1 MFCTKCGAQL
11 QDDAKFCTACGA
23 RVAHPNAAYAQ
34 AATCEANLEEAAPL
48 PPNPGASVATDAHA
62 PETTPNANST
72 DNVSPTHAATNPGAP
87 SDAPAGEASNQTLKS
102 AVKQTT
108 QRSRRRVPLVVL
120 VALALALAA
129 GTAYAAYRVYVDVIA
144 PSQQP
149 AQTERAIQGGDKQ
162 NAPAQPEESDA
173 NAEAPEVTEAPE
185 NILQVSRVLALG
197 SEGEQFI
204 TTHGASTKTPTVE
217 TSWGYAAPSYSTNG
231 DSVNWKDTTR
241 DMPYVDSSAGSAN
254 DYSSVSVEYGNGAMF
269 LVHGLDKKAGTYQP
283 ASATPDSIVV
293 SGVPLIG
300 PITSNTIDD
309 FAQQCGLSAS
319 SGSYELATEATLHE
333 YGETTNETDAVVY
346 TTNAFAGYQTVN
358 GEKMMW
364 YVIYTG
370 FDYDTSEGGYS
381 PHTAT
386 IGCAP
391 INLAEQLVAF
401 SGLYS
406 AEKWEGADDLTK
418 ASMLCASIVQE
429 LNSGNGVM
437 SVNVLTGEFRMFMSD
452 STGQG
457 LGYYDECTESYDANG
472 LLVLTG
478 KKSGEVLETGMTK
491 SQADEMKR
499 NSGF

>member
-1 MFCTKCGAQL
+1 MFCTKCGAKL
-11 QDDAKFCTACGA
+11 QDDAKFCTACGT
-23 RVAHPNAAYAQ
+23 RVAQPNAADAQ
-34 AATCEANLEEAAPL
+34 AAACEANFGEAASVPSRS
-48 PPNPGASVATDAHA
+48 GAGMATDAHA
-62 PETTPNANST
+62 PETTSNANSA
-72 DNVSPTHAATNPGAP
+72 DNTSPADAATNPSALNG
-87 SDAPAGEASNQTLKS
+87 APAGEASNQTLKS
-102 AVKQTT
+102 AVKQTN
-108 QRSRRRVPLVVL
+108 QRSRQRVPLVVL

-149 AQTERAIQGGDKQ
+149 AQTEQAVQGGSEQ
-162 NAPAQPEESDA
+162 TTPAQPEESDA
-173 NAEAPEVTEAPE
+173 NAEAPEVTEAPD

-204 TTHGASTKTPTVE
+204 TTHGASSKTAATE
-217 TSWGYAAPSYSTNG
+217 TPWGYAAPLYSTNG
-231 DSVNWKDTTR
+231 DSVSWKDTAR
-241 DMPYVDSSAGSAN
+241 NMPYVDSSAGSAS
-254 DYSSVSVEYGNGAMF
+254 DYSSVTVEYGNGAMF
-269 LVHGLDKKAGTYQP
+269 LVHGLDKNAGTYQP

-300 PITSNTIDD
+300 PITSSNIDD

-319 SGSYELATEATLHE
+319 SGSFEHTTENTIYE
-333 YGETTNETDAVVY
+333 YGETTNETSTLVY

-358 GEKMMW
+358 GEKMVW

-370 FDYDTSEGGYS
+370 FDDASEGGYS

-391 INLAEQLVAF
+391 IDLAEQLVAF
-401 SGLYS
+401 SGLYT
-406 AEKWEGADDLTK
+406 AEKWEGANDLTK

-437 SVNVLTGEFRMFMSD
+437 SVNILTGEFRMFMND

-478 KKSGEVLETGMTK
+478 KKSGEVFETGMTK
-491 SQADEMKR
+491 SQADEMKQS
-499 NSGF
+499 SGF

>member
-23 RVAHPNAAYAQ
+23 RAAQSNAADTQ
-34 AATCEANLEEAAPL
+34 ADACETSSKKAASSTASSS
-48 PPNPGASVATDAHA
+48 ASVATDARTPEAPSRTNAPGAIEHA
-62 PETTPNANST
+62 HAAANS
-72 DNVSPTHAATNPGAP
+72 GAP
-87 SDAPAGEASNQTLKS
+87 SATPADEAARQTLKN

-144 PSQQP
+144 PSQQL
-149 AQTERAIQGGDKQ
+149 AQTEQAIQDGGEQ
-162 NAPAQPEESDA
+162 NAPAQPEEGGA
-173 NAEAPEVTEAPE
+173 NAEAPEATEAPE

-204 TTHGASTKTPTVE
+204 TTHGASTKTPATE

-241 DMPYVDSSAGSAN
+241 DMSYVDSSTGSAN

-283 ASATPDSIVV
+283 ASASPDSIVV

-319 SGSYELATEATLHE
+319 SGSYELTSEATLYE
-333 YGETTNETDAVVY
+333 YGETTNETGAVVY

-358 GEKMMW
+358 DEKMMW

-370 FDYDTSEGGYS
+370 FDYDASEGGYS

-418 ASMLCASIVQE
+418 AGMLCASIVQE

-452 STGQG
+452 PTGQE

-478 KKSGEVLETGMTK
+478 KKSGEVFETSMTK

>member
-11 QDDAKFCTACGA
+11 QDDAKFCTACGT
-23 RVAHPNAAYAQ
+23 RVAQPNAADAQ
-34 AATCEANLEEAAPL
+34 AVACGANFGEATSVPSHS
-48 PPNPGASVATDAHA
+48 GAGMATDGHA
-62 PETTPNANST
+62 PETTSNANSA
-72 DNVSPTHAATNPGAP
+72 DNTSPADAATNPSALNG
-87 SDAPAGEASNQTLKS
+87 APAGEASNQTLKS
-102 AVKQTT
+102 AIKQTN

-149 AQTERAIQGGDKQ
+149 AQTEQAVQGGSEQ
-162 NAPAQPEESDA
+162 TTPAQPEESDA
-173 NAEAPEVTEAPE
+173 NAEAPEVTEAPD

-204 TTHGASTKTPTVE
+204 TTHGASSKTAATE
-217 TSWGYAAPSYSTNG
+217 TPWGYAAPLYSTNG
-231 DSVNWKDTTR
+231 DSVSWKDTAR
-241 DMPYVDSSAGSAN
+241 NMPYVDSSAGSAS
-254 DYSSVSVEYGNGAMF
+254 DYSSVTVEYGNGAMF
-269 LVHGLDKKAGTYQP
+269 LVHGLDKNAGTYQP

-293 SGVPLIG
+293 SNVPLIG
-300 PITSNTIDD
+300 PITSSNIDD

-319 SGSYELATEATLHE
+319 SGSFEHTTENTIYE
-333 YGETTNETDAVVY
+333 YGETTNETSTLVY

-370 FDYDTSEGGYS
+370 FDDASEGGYS
-381 PHTAT
+381 PYTAA

-391 INLAEQLVAF
+391 IDLAEQLVAF
-401 SGLYS
+401 SGLYT

-437 SVNVLTGEFRMFMSD
+437 SVNILTGEFRMFMND

-478 KKSGEVLETGMTK
+478 KKSGEVFETGMTK
-491 SQADEMKR
+491 SQADEMKQS
-499 NSGF
+499 SGF

>member
-11 QDDAKFCTACGA
+11 QDDAKFCTACGT
-23 RVAHPNAAYAQ
+23 RVAQPNAADAQ
-34 AATCEANLEEAAPL
+34 ATACEANFEKA
-48 PPNPGASVATDAHA
+48 ASVPSRSGAGMATDTRA
-62 PETTPNANST
+62 PETTSNANSA
-72 DNVSPTHAATNPGAP
+72 DNTSPADVATNPSAP

-102 AVKQTT
+102 AVKQTN

-149 AQTERAIQGGDKQ
+149 AQTEQAVQGGSEQ
-162 NAPAQPEESDA
+162 TTPAQPEESDA
-173 NAEAPEVTEAPE
+173 NAEAPEVTEAPD

-204 TTHGASTKTPTVE
+204 TTHGASSKTAATE
-217 TSWGYAAPSYSTNG
+217 TPWGYAAPLYSTNG
-231 DSVNWKDTTR
+231 DSVSWKDTAR
-241 DMPYVDSSAGSAN
+241 NMPYVDSSAGSAN

-269 LVHGLDKKAGTYQP
+269 LVHGLDKNAGTYQP

-293 SGVPLIG
+293 SDVPLIG
-300 PITSNTIDD
+300 PITSSNIDD

-319 SGSYELATEATLHE
+319 SGSFEHTTENTIYE
-333 YGETTNETDAVVY
+333 YGETTNETSTLVY

-358 GEKMMW
+358 GEKMVW

-370 FDYDTSEGGYS
+370 FDDASEGGYS

-391 INLAEQLVAF
+391 IDLAEQLVAF
-401 SGLYS
+401 SGLYT

-418 ASMLCASIVQE
+418 AGMLCASIVQE

-437 SVNVLTGEFRMFMSD
+437 SVNILTGEFRMFMND

-478 KKSGEVLETGMTK
+478 KKSGEVFETGMTK
-491 SQADEMKR
+491 SQADEMKQS
-499 NSGF
+499 NGF

>member
-11 QDDAKFCTACGA
+11 QDDAKFCTACGT
-23 RVAHPNAAYAQ
+23 RVAQPNAADAQ
-34 AATCEANLEEAAPL
+34 AAACEANFGEVT
-48 PPNPGASVATDAHA
+48 SVPTNSGTGMATDAHA
-62 PETTPNANST
+62 PETTSNANSAGNT
-72 DNVSPTHAATNPGAP
+72 SPGDATTNPSAP
-87 SDAPAGEASNQTLKS
+87 SDAPVGEASNQTLKS
-102 AVKQTT
+102 AIKQTN

-149 AQTERAIQGGDKQ
+149 AQTEQAVQGGSEQ
-162 NAPAQPEESDA
+162 TTPAQPEENDA
-173 NAEAPEVTEAPE
+173 NAEAPEVTEAPD

-204 TTHGASTKTPTVE
+204 TTHGASSKTAATE
-217 TSWGYAAPSYSTNG
+217 TPWGYAAPLYSTNG
-231 DSVNWKDTTR
+231 DSVSWKDTTR
-241 DMPYVDSSAGSAN
+241 NMPYVDSSAGSAS
-254 DYSSVSVEYGNGAMF
+254 DYSSVTVEYGNGAMF
-269 LVHGLDKKAGTYQP
+269 LMHGLDKNAGTYQP

-293 SGVPLIG
+293 SNVPLIG
-300 PITSNTIDD
+300 PITSSNIDD

-319 SGSYELATEATLHE
+319 SGSFEHTTENTIYE
-333 YGETTNETDAVVY
+333 YGE

-370 FDYDTSEGGYS
+370 FDDASEGGYS

-391 INLAEQLVAF
+391 IDLAEQLVAF
-401 SGLYS
+401 SGLYT

-437 SVNVLTGEFRMFMSD
+437 SVNILTGEFRMFMND
-452 STGQG
+452 FTGQG

-478 KKSGEVLETGMTK
+478 KKSGEVFETGMTK
-491 SQADEMKR
+491 SQADEMKQS
-499 NSGF
+499 NGF

>member
-11 QDDAKFCTACGA
+11 QDDAKFCTACGT
-23 RVAHPNAAYAQ
+23 RVAQPNTADAQ
-34 AATCEANLEEAAPL
+34 AVACEANFEEAASMPSHS
-48 PPNPGASVATDAHA
+48 GAGMATDAHA
-62 PETTPNANST
+62 PETTSNANSA
-72 DNVSPTHAATNPGAP
+72 DNTSPADAATSP
-87 SDAPAGEASNQTLKS
+87 SALNGAPAGEASNQTLKS
-102 AVKQTT
+102 AVKQTN

-149 AQTERAIQGGDKQ
+149 AQTEQAVQSGSEQ
-162 NAPAQPEESDA
+162 TTPAQPEESDA
-173 NAEAPEVTEAPE
+173 NAEAPEVTEAPD

-197 SEGEQFI
+197 SEGERFI
-204 TTHGASTKTPTVE
+204 TAHGASSKTAATE
-217 TSWGYAAPSYSTNG
+217 TPWGYAAPLYSTNG
-231 DSVNWKDTTR
+231 DSVSWKDTTR
-241 DMPYVDSSAGSAN
+241 NMPYVDSSAGSAS
-254 DYSSVSVEYGNGAMF
+254 DYSSVTVEYGNGAMF
-269 LVHGLDKKAGTYQP
+269 LMHGLDKNAGTYQP

-293 SGVPLIG
+293 SNVPLIG
-300 PITSNTIDD
+300 PITSSNIDD

-319 SGSYELATEATLHE
+319 SGSFEHTTENTIYE
-333 YGETTNETDAVVY
+333 YGETTNETSTLVY

-358 GEKMMW
+358 GEKMVW

-370 FDYDTSEGGYS
+370 FDDASEGGYS
-381 PHTAT
+381 PYTAT

-391 INLAEQLVAF
+391 IDLAEQLVAF
-401 SGLYS
+401 SGLYT

-418 ASMLCASIVQE
+418 ADMLCASIVQE

-437 SVNVLTGEFRMFMSD
+437 SVNILTGEFRMFMND

-478 KKSGEVLETGMTK
+478 KKSGEVFETGMTK
-491 SQADEMKR
+491 SQADEMKQS
-499 NSGF
+499 NGF

>member
-1 MFCTKCGAQL
+1 M
-11 QDDAKFCTACGA
+11 
-23 RVAHPNAAYAQ
+23 
-34 AATCEANLEEAAPL
+34 
-48 PPNPGASVATDAHA
+48 
-62 PETTPNANST
+62 
-72 DNVSPTHAATNPGAP
+72 
-87 SDAPAGEASNQTLKS
+87 
-102 AVKQTT
+102 
-108 QRSRRRVPLVVL
+108 
-120 VALALALAA
+120 
-129 GTAYAAYRVYVDVIA
+129 YVDVIA

-149 AQTERAIQGGDKQ
+149 AQIEQAVQGGSEQ
-162 NAPAQPEESDA
+162 TTPAQPEESDA
-173 NAEAPEVTEAPE
+173 NAEAPEVTEAPD

-204 TTHGASTKTPTVE
+204 TTHGASTKTAATE
-217 TSWGYAAPSYSTNG
+217 TSWGYAAPLYSTNG
-231 DSVNWKDTTR
+231 DSVSWKDTAR
-241 DMPYVDSSAGSAN
+241 NMPYVDSSAGSAN

-269 LVHGLDKKAGTYQP
+269 LVHGLDKNAGTYQP

-293 SGVPLIG
+293 SNVPLIG
-300 PITSNTIDD
+300 PITSSNIDD

-319 SGSYELATEATLHE
+319 SGSFEHTTENTIYE
-333 YGETTNETDAVVY
+333 YGETTNETDTVVY

-370 FDYDTSEGGYS
+370 FDYDASEGGYS

-401 SGLYS
+401 SDLYT
-406 AEKWEGADDLTK
+406 AEKWEGADDFTK
-418 ASMLCASIVQE
+418 AGMLCASIVQE

-437 SVNVLTGEFRMFMSD
+437 SVNILTGEFRMFMND

-457 LGYYDECTESYDANG
+457 LGHYDECAESYDANG

-478 KKSGEVLETGMTK
+478 KKSGEVFETGMTK
-491 SQADEMKR
+491 AQADEMKQS
-499 NSGF
+499 NGF

>member
-1 MFCTKCGAQL
+1 M
-11 QDDAKFCTACGA
+11 
-23 RVAHPNAAYAQ
+23 
-34 AATCEANLEEAAPL
+34 
-48 PPNPGASVATDAHA
+48 
-62 PETTPNANST
+62 
-72 DNVSPTHAATNPGAP
+72 
-87 SDAPAGEASNQTLKS
+87 
-102 AVKQTT
+102 
-108 QRSRRRVPLVVL
+108 
-120 VALALALAA
+120 
-129 GTAYAAYRVYVDVIA
+129 
-144 PSQQP
+144 
-149 AQTERAIQGGDKQ
+149 
-162 NAPAQPEESDA
+162 
-173 NAEAPEVTEAPE
+173 
-185 NILQVSRVLALG
+185 LALG
-197 SEGEQFI
+197 SDGEQFI
-204 TTHGASTKTPTVE
+204 TTHGASTKTPTAE
-217 TSWGYAAPSYSTNG
+217 TSWGYAAPLYSTNG
-231 DSVNWKDTTR
+231 DSVNWKDTAR
-241 DMPYVDSSAGSAN
+241 DMPYVDSSTGSAN

-293 SGVPLIG
+293 SSVPLIG
-300 PITSNTIDD
+300 PITSSNIDD

-319 SGSYELATEATLHE
+319 SGSYELTTEATVHE
-333 YGETTNETDAVVY
+333 YGETTNETGTAVY

-358 GEKMMW
+358 DEKMMW

-401 SGLYS
+401 SGLYT
-406 AEKWEGADDLTK
+406 AEKWEDADDLTK
-418 ASMLCASIVQE
+418 AGMLCTSIVQE

-478 KKSGEVLETGMTK
+478 KKSGEVFETGMTK

>member
-11 QDDAKFCTACGA
+11 QDDAKFCTACGT
-23 RVAHPNAAYAQ
+23 RVAQPNAADAQ
-34 AATCEANLEEAAPL
+34 AVACGANFGEATSVPSHS
-48 PPNPGASVATDAHA
+48 GAGMATDAHA
-62 PETTPNANST
+62 PETTSNANSA
-72 DNVSPTHAATNPGAP
+72 DNTSPADAATNPSALNG
-87 SDAPAGEASNQTLKS
+87 APAGEASNQTLKS
-102 AVKQTT
+102 AIKQTN

-149 AQTERAIQGGDKQ
+149 AQTEQAVQGGSEQ
-162 NAPAQPEESDA
+162 TTPAQPEESDA
-173 NAEAPEVTEAPE
+173 NAEAPEVTEAPD

-204 TTHGASTKTPTVE
+204 TTHGASSKTAATE
-217 TSWGYAAPSYSTNG
+217 TPWGYAAPLYSTNG
-231 DSVNWKDTTR
+231 DSVSWKDTAR
-241 DMPYVDSSAGSAN
+241 NMPYVDSSAGSAS
-254 DYSSVSVEYGNGAMF
+254 DYSSVTVEYGNGAMF
-269 LVHGLDKKAGTYQP
+269 LVHGLDKNAGTYQP

-293 SGVPLIG
+293 SNVPLIG
-300 PITSNTIDD
+300 PITSSNIDD

-319 SGSYELATEATLHE
+319 SGSFEHTTENTIYE
-333 YGETTNETDAVVY
+333 YGETTNETSTLVY

-370 FDYDTSEGGYS
+370 FDDASEGGYS
-381 PHTAT
+381 PYTAA

-391 INLAEQLVAF
+391 IDLAEQLVAF
-401 SGLYS
+401 SGLYT

-437 SVNVLTGEFRMFMSD
+437 SVNILTGEFRMFMND

-478 KKSGEVLETGMTK
+478 KKSGEVFETGMTK
-491 SQADEMKR
+491 SQADEMKQS
-499 NSGF
+499 SGF

>member
-11 QDDAKFCTACGA
+11 QDDAKFCTACGT
-23 RVAHPNAAYAQ
+23 RVAQSNAADAQ
-34 AATCEANLEEAAPL
+34 AAACEANFEEAT
-48 PPNPGASVATDAHA
+48 SVPSHSSAGMATDACA
-62 PETTPNANST
+62 PETTSNANSAGNT
-72 DNVSPTHAATNPGAP
+72 SPGHATTNPSAP
-87 SDAPAGEASNQTLKS
+87 SDAPIGEASNQTLKS
-102 AVKQTT
+102 AVKQTN

-149 AQTERAIQGGDKQ
+149 AQTEQAVQGGSEQ
-162 NAPAQPEESDA
+162 TTPAQPEESDA
-173 NAEAPEVTEAPE
+173 NAEAPEVTEAPD

-204 TTHGASTKTPTVE
+204 TTHGASTKTAATE
-217 TSWGYAAPSYSTNG
+217 TSWGYAAPLYSTNG
-231 DSVNWKDTTR
+231 DSVSWKDTAR
-241 DMPYVDSSAGSAN
+241 NMPYVDSSADSAN

-269 LVHGLDKKAGTYQP
+269 LVHGLDKNAGTYQP

-293 SGVPLIG
+293 SSVPLIG
-300 PITSNTIDD
+300 PITSSNIDD

-319 SGSYELATEATLHE
+319 SGSFEHTTENTIYE
-333 YGETTNETDAVVY
+333 YGETTNETSTIVY

-370 FDYDTSEGGYS
+370 FDYDASEGGYS

-401 SGLYS
+401 SGLYT
-406 AEKWEGADDLTK
+406 AEKWEGADDFTK
-418 ASMLCASIVQE
+418 AGMLCASIVQE

-437 SVNVLTGEFRMFMSD
+437 SVNILTGEFRMFMND

-478 KKSGEVLETGMTK
+478 KKSGEVFETGMTK
-491 SQADEMKR
+491 SQADEMKQS
-499 NSGF
+499 NGF

>member
-1 MFCTKCGAQL
+1 MPSHSGA
-11 QDDAKFCTACGA
+11 GM
-23 RVAHPNAAYAQ
+23 
-34 AATCEANLEEAAPL
+34 
-48 PPNPGASVATDAHA
+48 ATDAHA
-62 PETTPNANST
+62 PETTSNANLAGNT
-72 DNVSPTHAATNPGAP
+72 SPADAATNPSAP
-87 SDAPAGEASNQTLKS
+87 SGAPAGEASNQTLKS
-102 AVKQTT
+102 AIKQTN

-149 AQTERAIQGGDKQ
+149 AQTEQAVQGGSEQ
-162 NAPAQPEESDA
+162 TTPAQPEESDA
-173 NAEAPEVTEAPE
+173 NAEAPEVTEAPD

-204 TTHGASTKTPTVE
+204 TTHGASSKTAATE
-217 TSWGYAAPSYSTNG
+217 TPWGYAAPLYSTNG
-231 DSVNWKDTTR
+231 DSVSWKDTAR
-241 DMPYVDSSAGSAN
+241 SMPYVDSSAS
-254 DYSSVSVEYGNGAMF
+254 DYSSVTVEYGNGAMF
-269 LVHGLDKKAGTYQP
+269 LVHGLDKNAGTYQP

-293 SGVPLIG
+293 SNVPLIG
-300 PITSNTIDD
+300 PITSSNIDD

-319 SGSYELATEATLHE
+319 SGSFEHTTENTIYE
-333 YGETTNETDAVVY
+333 YGETTNETSTLVY

-370 FDYDTSEGGYS
+370 FDDASEGGYS
-381 PHTAT
+381 PYTAT

-391 INLAEQLVAF
+391 IDLAEQLVAF
-401 SGLYS
+401 SGLYT

-418 ASMLCASIVQE
+418 AGMLCASIVQE

-437 SVNVLTGEFRMFMSD
+437 SVNILTGEFRMFMND

-457 LGYYDECTESYDANG
+457 LGHYDECTESYDANG

-478 KKSGEVLETGMTK
+478 EKSGEVFETGMTK
-491 SQADEMKR
+491 AQADEMKQS
-499 NSGF
+499 SGF

>member
-11 QDDAKFCTACGA
+11 QDDANFCSACGA
-23 RVAHPNAAYAQ
+23 RAAQSNAADAQ
-34 AATCEANLEEAAPL
+34 ADACEANLKEAAPL
-48 PPNPGASVATDAHA
+48 LPNPDADMATDAHA

-87 SDAPAGEASNQTLKS
+87 SDTPADEAARQTLKS

-120 VALALALAA
+120 VALALTLAA
-129 GTAYAAYRVYVDVIA
+129 GTAYAAYRVYVDVVA
-144 PSQQP
+144 PSRQP
-149 AQTERAIQGGDKQ
+149 AQTEQTIQGNGEQ

-173 NAEAPEVTEAPE
+173 NVEAPEVTEAPN

-204 TTHGASTKTPTVE
+204 TTHGASAKTLAAE
-217 TSWGYAAPSYSTNG
+217 TSWGYAAPLYSTNG
-231 DSVNWKDTTR
+231 DGVNWKDTTR
-241 DMPYVDSSAGSAN
+241 NMPYVDSSTGSAS

-283 ASATPDSIVV
+283 TSASPDSIVV

-319 SGSYELATEATLHE
+319 SGSYELTTKTTLYE
-333 YGETTNETDAVVY
+333 YGETTNETGTAVY

-358 GEKMMW
+358 DEKMMW

-370 FDYDTSEGGYS
+370 FDCGTSEGGYS

-418 ASMLCASIVQE
+418 AGMLCASIVQE
-429 LNSGNGVM
+429 LNSGNGIM
-437 SVNVLTGEFRMFMSD
+437 SANILTGEFRLFMSD

-457 LGYYDECTESYDANG
+457 IGYYDECTESYDKNG

-478 KKSGEVLETGMTK
+478 KKSGEVFETGMTK